1 MAILLVAVA
10 LAYAGILLGVRAV
23 GNRFEGGEAAEP
35 VGSLEGRFA
44 DDNVEMQYAGR
55 TWSYR
60 RRDLTNLL
68 LIGVDWADGE
78 AAASERYAGQADFLL
93 LLTIDRGNRTVSAL
107 QLDRDTIAD
116 VRILGPFGDFTGI
129 RATQICLS
137 HAYGETAEENC
148 ENTVW
153 AVSRL
158 LANIPIDGYLALD
171 MGGIAALNDALGGV
185 TVTLEEDFSQLDPQ
199 MTKGAAL
206 RLQGD
211 QAEKFVRGRRNVGD
225 GTNASRMRRQK
236 AFIDAARELLLQQM
250 NADMN
255 CVGRLYDALEEHLT
269 TNLQRG
275 WLINKA
281 YECREYQWKDA
292 ITPAGSHAVGED
304 GFMEFHAD
312 ADALNA
318 LLAESFFE

>member
-1 MAILLVAVA
+1 MAVLLVAVA

-137 HAYGETAEENC
+137 HA
-148 ENTVW
+148 
-153 AVSRL
+153 
-158 LANIPIDGYLALD
+158 
-171 MGGIAALNDALGGV
+171 
-185 TVTLEEDFSQLDPQ
+185 
-199 MTKGAAL
+199 
-206 RLQGD
+206 
-211 QAEKFVRGRRNVGD
+211 
-225 GTNASRMRRQK
+225 
-236 AFIDAARELLLQQM
+236 
-250 NADMN
+250 
-255 CVGRLYDALEEHLT
+255 
-269 TNLQRG
+269 
-275 WLINKA
+275 
-281 YECREYQWKDA
+281 
-292 ITPAGSHAVGED
+292 
-304 GFMEFHAD
+304 
-312 ADALNA
+312 
-318 LLAESFFE
+318 